1 MQVKKEIAQQIKE
14 LKEEL
19 KGILL
24 IKKITNDEIKYC
36 DLKAI
41 STILHK

>member
-1 MQVKKEIAQQIKE
+1 MQGKKEIAQQIKDLKKE
-14 LKEEL
+14 LT
-19 KGILL
+19 GVLL
-24 IKKITNDEIKYC
+24 VKNITNDEIKYC